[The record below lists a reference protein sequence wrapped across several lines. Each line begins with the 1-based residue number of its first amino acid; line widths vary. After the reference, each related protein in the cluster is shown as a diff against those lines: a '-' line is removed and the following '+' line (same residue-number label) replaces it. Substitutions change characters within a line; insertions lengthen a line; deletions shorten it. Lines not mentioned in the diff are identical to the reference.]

1 MGGGGVNQ
9 KSEIQHITTFQH
21 AILIK
26 GKDAPKY
33 VCVFYLEE
41 MWQGTS
47 LKVFI
52 VRSGG
57 KIVGTDMQRVVV
69 GYARIACGPDSMC
82 LER

>member
-1 MGGGGVNQ
+1 MC
-9 KSEIQHITTFQH
+9 
-21 AILIK
+21 L
-26 GKDAPKY
+26 
-33 VCVFYLEE
+33 FYLEE

-69 GYARIACGPDSMC
+69 GYARIVCGPDSMY